1 MCAFMLQLP
10 DGLRQW
16 LWLAYNCKQTAF
28 NLTITTNGILQ
39 DQGET
44 VQETVE
50 HKRKSRD
57 FQSQNTELTL
67 TQLSSRGDMS
77 LDTGQQSIYDACEV
91 MPTNVTKTDWEF
103 NREHVNIIKKIGK
116 GAFSQV
122 AKAEA
127 WNING
132 IKGQTT
138 VAVKMLKG
146 QRLFLLKK
154 YK

>member
-1 MCAFMLQLP
+1 MLQLP

-16 LWLAYNCKQTAF
+16 LWFAYNCKQTEYE
-28 NLTITTNGILQ
+28 LTITTNGILQ

-44 VQETVE
+44 AQEMVA
-50 HKRKSRD
+50 HNSKSRD
-57 FQSQNTELTL
+57 FKSQNTELTL
-67 TQLSSRGDMS
+67 TQLSSRGHMS
-77 LDTGQQSIYDACEV
+77 LDTDQQSIYDACEV
-91 MPTNVTKTDWEF
+91 VPTNATKTNWEF

-146 QRLFLLKK
+146 Q
-154 YK
+154 